1 MVTPRCALVTVD
13 CESSGGSTD
22 IEFHRSSALT
32 HTHTH
37 TCSHSH
43 SHSLTRSH
51 SVTLTLTL
59 TLALSL
65 FHSFTHTYIH
75 THTHALSL
83 SHTLTHTHSLSHSH
97 SLTHSLTPS
106 LTQSLTHSS
115 PTHTLPL
122 TLTTIT
128 SLHPNAFK
136 SLDSRLS
143 AYRLID
149 LTHTAWG
156 LLHFVLHGALPDL
169 KIVEVEHEFFSTS
182 MIISGSVRVFWWY
195 FRLFLLQI
203 AFGIMGQL
211 LIPPSL

>member
-1 MVTPRCALVTVD
+1 MLTLTLTLTHSLSLCHSHADTHSRSLTL
-13 CESSGGSTD
+13 SL
-22 IEFHRSSALT
+22 FHSHLHTHTHTHSRSLSLT

-37 TCSHSH
+37 
-43 SHSLTRSH
+43 SLT
-51 SVTLTLTL
+51 
-59 TLALSL
+59 LSL
-65 FHSFTHTYIH
+65 T
-75 THTHALSL
+75 
-83 SHTLTHTHSLSHSH
+83 
-97 SLTHSLTPS
+97 LTHSLPRS
-106 LTQSLTHSS
+106 LTHSLTHSS